1 MEIKLNLTIEDVNA
15 IISTLGML
23 PFNQSAA
30 VIGKIREQAIPQV
43 QAAEAAAKAAAQNPD
58 PAHDGQTSDVETEG
72 GEAA

>member
-43 QAAEAAAKAAAQNPD
+43 QAAEAAAKAAAENSD
-58 PAHDGQTSDVETEG
+58 SANDVETSADSEG